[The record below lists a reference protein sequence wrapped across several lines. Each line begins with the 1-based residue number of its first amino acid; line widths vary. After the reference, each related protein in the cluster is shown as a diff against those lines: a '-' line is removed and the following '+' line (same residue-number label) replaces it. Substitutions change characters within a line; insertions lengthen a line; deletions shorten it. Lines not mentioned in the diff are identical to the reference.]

1 LKEVL
6 LDDNDA
12 PKALLDYIQK
22 NCISSIVV
30 GASTRNALA
39 RSSLSLSLS
48 LSLYIYIYIHGKD
61 KLNQT
66 VGVDTYVSTG
76 SSKLMMSRVV

>member
-1 LKEVL
+1 MTMTLLKHFWTISRKTASAVL
-6 LDDNDA
+6 LLVHQQGM
-12 PKALLDYIQK
+12 LLP
-22 NCISSIVV
+22 
-30 GASTRNALA
+30 GP
-39 RSSLSLSLS
+39 LSLSLS

-61 KLNQT
+61 KLKHT